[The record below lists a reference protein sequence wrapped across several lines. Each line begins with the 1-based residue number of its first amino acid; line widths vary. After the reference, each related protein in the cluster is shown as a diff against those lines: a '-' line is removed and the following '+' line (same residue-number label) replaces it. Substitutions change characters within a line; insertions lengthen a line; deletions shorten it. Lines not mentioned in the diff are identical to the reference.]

1 MSAQVDTDKANESC
15 VGPSSEEAGKAEAC
29 AGCPNAAACASGAGR
44 VEDPTPALVQDA
56 LRGVKHVILVLS
68 GKGGVGKSTV
78 SCQLA
83 MALASKGQAVGLL
96 DIDICGPSVPRML
109 GLRGRGVHRS
119 SAGWSPV
126 FVDAPNDGE
135 LGVMSVGFM
144 LPDDDNAVVWR
155 GPRKNG
161 LIKQFLTEV
170 DWGDLDALVIDTPPG
185 TSDEHISIAQYLKLA
200 DLSGAVVV
208 TTPQEVSMQD
218 VRKELNFCAKAKIPV
233 LGIVENMARLV
244 APMSS
249 MTFADRATGEDRT
262 EAVLAALRAADPTLL
277 GLDASVDVFSCADA
291 ASSPRSMAAA
301 FGTRHLG
308 ALPLDPELQRACDAG
323 RSLVDEFPKAAACAP
338 FQAVVDALLAAL
350 PDRDGAAAG

>member
-56 LRGVKHVILVLS
+56 LRAAALKTRDRRAENTGSAIDCRAAAPRCVPLAPMQHRCASAATPRHRCGAAVARVASRTSVPPGAGRTRRRPSEEKKRPWREKKDRGDGATHHHAPRRRGVKHVILVLS

-78 SCQLA
+78 SCQLAMAGAVTKPHGAFKIQVLCAQRGARVLLNISAKFRVRTDEWSGTAQA

-135 LGVMSVGFM
+135 LGV
-144 LPDDDNAVVWR
+144 R
-155 GPRKNG
+155 GP
-161 LIKQFLTEV
+161 
-170 DWGDLDALVIDTPPG
+170 
-185 TSDEHISIAQYLKLA
+185 
-200 DLSGAVVV
+200 
-208 TTPQEVSMQD
+208 
-218 VRKELNFCAKAKIPV
+218 
-233 LGIVENMARLV
+233 AR
-244 APMSS
+244 
-249 MTFADRATGEDRT
+249 
-262 EAVLAALRAADPTLL
+262 
-277 GLDASVDVFSCADA
+277 
-291 ASSPRSMAAA
+291 
-301 FGTRHLG
+301 
-308 ALPLDPELQRACDAG
+308 
-323 RSLVDEFPKAAACAP
+323 
-338 FQAVVDALLAAL
+338 
-350 PDRDGAAAG
+350 